1 MMHKALYHYLRG
13 RFEGRYVRIVSDMW
27 GLCRNSQEPEHN
39 SFQQFSTAYF
49 STYWKDISKTF
60 LINIPFDTIHK
71 KVLLLKRTAFIN
83 VEVKS
88 INVFRTERRNA
99 GQQFYNSS
107 TMKNVYFNILKT
119 VYATNA
125 KKTICFENLHENNS
139 ENRANNRIKT

>member
-1 MMHKALYHYLRG
+1 MC
-13 RFEGRYVRIVSDMW
+13 RICEDCVAT
-27 GLCRNSQEPEHN
+27 RKSQN
-39 SFQQFSTAYF
+39 KTQQFSTVF
-49 STYWKDISKTF
+49 NSLFFHILKRHFENFPDQHSIRHHTQKF
-60 LINIPFDTIHK
+60 
-71 KVLLLKRTAFIN
+71 LLLKRTAFIN